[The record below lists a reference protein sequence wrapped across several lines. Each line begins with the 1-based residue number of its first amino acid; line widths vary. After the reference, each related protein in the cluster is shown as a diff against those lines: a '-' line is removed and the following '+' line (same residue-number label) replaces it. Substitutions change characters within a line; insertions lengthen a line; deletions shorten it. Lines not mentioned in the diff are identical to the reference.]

1 MIHVHTRQALYTCY
15 NMEMA
20 AGVNK
25 SRDGEINGHKLV
37 QHACIIAL
45 LFNQIPFIHGLLHTH
60 ILKPHADLGTCS
72 VVTALPLCRLGSHHT
87 HQPAN
92 ALAPH
97 YHYQLPLS
105 VGWHLPSDEERM
117 QWTSSTLN
125 ISIQDMYKLYIGDAT
140 VW

>member
-1 MIHVHTRQALYTCY
+1 MLQLKVLHRVTVDVTSKVQLNISRVGSTKKNTCFIPCTYVRMYAKATGALSLYAWRC
-15 NMEMA
+15 
-20 AGVNK
+20 
-25 SRDGEINGHKLV
+25 H
-37 QHACIIAL
+37 
-45 LFNQIPFIHGLLHTH
+45 
-60 ILKPHADLGTCS
+60 LGTCS
-72 VVTALPLCRLGSHHT
+72 VVTARPLCRLGSHRT

-117 QWTSSTLN
+117 QWTNITLN

-140 VW
+140 MW